1 MTVRVCATPSTCG
14 PLDGL
19 TSAIPGKTPI
29 AALARAFAPSGDPR
43 TLAQALDVR
52 AGEFRSALRHGG
64 TRAEFARWQAGLDA
78 LQAAL
83 AILGQPDSTRPGS
96 RPAPDG
102 DFPWTSLSAR
112 STRP

>member
-1 MTVRVCATPSTCG
+1 MTLPAGAGMPHFGSTSGVNTPPG
-14 PLDGL
+14 R
-19 TSAIPGKTPI
+19 TSI
-29 AALARAFAPSGDPR
+29 AALAAALAPADDPQV
-43 TLAQALDVR
+43 LARALDAR
-52 AGEFRSALRHGG
+52 AGEFRRALCRGG

-83 AILGQPDSTRPGS
+83 AILGQPDSTRPGP

-102 DFPWTSLSAR
+102 DTPWTSLSAR

>member
-1 MTVRVCATPSTCG
+1 MSVRGCGAPPACRPVDGVTAT
-14 PLDGL
+14 
-19 TSAIPGKTPI
+19 IPGKTPI
-29 AALARAFAPSGDPR
+29 AVLADAFAPSGDLR
-43 TLAQALDVR
+43 ALAHALDAR
-52 AGEFRSALRHGG
+52 AGEFRNALRRGG

>member
-1 MTVRVCATPSTCG
+1 MTVRGCATPSTCG
-14 PLDGL
+14 PPDGVAA
-19 TSAIPGKTPI
+19 AIPGKTPI
-29 AALARAFAPSGDPR
+29 AALASAFAPSGDPR
-43 TLAQALDVR
+43 VLAHALDKR
-52 AGEFRSALRHGG
+52 AREFRDALRHGG

-83 AILGQPDSTRPGS
+83 AILGQPDSTRPGT

>member
-1 MTVRVCATPSTCG
+1 MTTSGFARAPAFGPANGVKGMTPGT
-14 PLDGL
+14 
-19 TSAIPGKTPI
+19 TPI
-29 AALARAFAPSGDPR
+29 APLAAAFAPTGDSR
-43 TLAQALDVR
+43 ALAQALDAR
-52 AGEFRSALRHGG
+52 AGEFRRALHRGG

-102 DFPWTSLSAR
+102 DSPWTLLSAR